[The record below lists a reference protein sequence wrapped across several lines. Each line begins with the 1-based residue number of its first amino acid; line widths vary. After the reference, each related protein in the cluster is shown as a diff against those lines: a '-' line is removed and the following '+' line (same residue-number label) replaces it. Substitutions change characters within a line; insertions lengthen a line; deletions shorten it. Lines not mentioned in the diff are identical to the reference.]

1 MSSVRNTVMKATG
14 IIAVAS
20 MLSKVLGFAR
30 EMSIAYQFGSNW
42 QTDAYNIAYAIP
54 GLLFAAVST
63 AIRTVFIPVFTDIST
78 HKGKNKAMDFANN
91 VINATLLVSL
101 LLIVFGEVFAAQL
114 VRFFARGF
122 EGETFALA
130 VDLTR
135 IMIPAIIA
143 YGLTGIVS
151 GILNALQRFTAP
163 ALVGVPMNMLIVA
176 GVFTLGSYY
185 GIYGLAVSALI
196 GFTSQVLIMLP
207 ALAKTGYRYRF
218 FLDFKAPELKQ
229 VLTLMV
235 PTLISTAVSE
245 INIMI
250 NRMLASGLPEGS
262 ISALNYASRL
272 YSLPTGIVVTAVIT
286 AIYPTMSQASATK
299 NKQQFVSA
307 LDTSLRTVSFL
318 VLPMMV
324 GLLVLATPIV
334 QVVYQRGA
342 FGYSETVATATAL
355 FFYSLGL
362 LSVGWNQAIN
372 RGFYSMKDTLTP
384 LLVSLGS
391 VTANIAFNLLLVR
404 PMGHGGLAL
413 ATSIANT
420 VAAVI
425 ALFLLRKKSG
435 PIGLRSVASSLIKC
449 FIASAIMGVAAY
461 FGWQFAAPVA
471 TGQLTRTIVLFAV
484 IGVSAAVYFGACIV
498 LRVEEM
504 EFARKMVGRII
515 GKFGKR

>member
-1 MSSVRNTVMKATG
+1 
-14 IIAVAS
+14 
-20 MLSKVLGFAR
+20 
-30 EMSIAYQFGSNW
+30 
-42 QTDAYNIAYAIP
+42 
-54 GLLFAAVST
+54 
-63 AIRTVFIPVFTDIST
+63 
-78 HKGKNKAMDFANN
+78 
-91 VINATLLVSL
+91 
-101 LLIVFGEVFAAQL
+101 
-114 VRFFARGF
+114 
-122 EGETFALA
+122 
-130 VDLTR
+130 
-135 IMIPAIIA
+135 
-143 YGLTGIVS
+143 
-151 GILNALQRFTAP
+151 
-163 ALVGVPMNMLIVA
+163 
-176 GVFTLGSYY
+176 
-185 GIYGLAVSALI
+185 
-196 GFTSQVLIMLP
+196 
-207 ALAKTGYRYRF
+207 
-218 FLDFKAPELKQ
+218 
-229 VLTLMV
+229 
-235 PTLISTAVSE
+235 
-245 INIMI
+245 MI